1 MYSKSEILSG
11 TKFGALTVIKRADDY
26 ISPKGQHEKRYLC
39 RCECGRDYITR
50 GSWLKSG
57 KSSCC
62 NQCSKIKI
70 SLKRTRD
77 LSNCR
82 FGRWTVIEKAETE
95 KSGSYWKCRCDCGN
109 EK

>member
-70 SLKRTRD
+70 SLKRTKRFIK
-77 LSNCR
+77 LSI
-82 FGRWTVIEKAETE
+82 W
-95 KSGSYWKCRCDCGN
+95 SLDCDRKGGN
-109 EK
+109 REVRELLEMSLRLRK